1 MIMKSSNNN
10 TYIQH
15 QKIGSNLAGLSG
27 KIYYSAIKNNRKSED
42 KTAGLIPKGFRRN
55 HRHEVSRREEDED
68 CRTQRHSAKD
78 EESSRYCIQ
87 TYSQKHKAIRR
98 LLKIQ
103 EEVLNKDIHRTV
115 RHCRRVQAFHTK
127 EITAYEGKKSGQ
139 IKGTF
144 LCGSSHCPACF
155 SHIAQQKRKQ
165 LKNVIEHSKEKRM
178 RIAMLTLTFSHQFG
192 NDLQQ
197 ICDSLRA
204 AKTYLM
210 RQRKFKKIDVQWHIS
225 RLEFTYSKRNGF
237 HPHYHIAMGI
247 NGDINEH
254 EIKNEWI
261 RVCNKFGLECS
272 YERGADLLIDEKFEG
287 VEKYIMKDGSQ
298 RTEAHYEGI
307 PQEPPATS
315 CPVDSEMREADW
327 SFEIGSDGIK
337 KGRIDNVT
345 IDYLM
350 DVLAGFEK
358 EKHYSKEQIRK
369 ILLAYYAGI
378 KGKAI
383 FSVSNK
389 FKDIVENLENEK
401 EESEP
406 DEQEQTPGA
415 PSLKIGRWIL
425 HYLAKT
431 NRLNYLYDFVGHNNL
446 TKLYDDLLSIVPE
459 QMIGGIVWIDGVDEN
474 RPSEDKTAGLI
485 PKGFRRNHRHEV
497 SRREE
502 DEDCRMSEWA
512 A

>member
-1 MIMKSSNNN
+1 VEYSNNN
-10 TYIQH
+10 TYTQQ
-15 QKIGSNLAGLSG
+15 QKIGLKLSG
-27 KIYYSAIKNNRKSED
+27 VSGKLYYSAIKNNRRSED
-42 KTAGLIPKGFRRN
+42 RNRRPDTVGIPKEPVGNSVVPKGAGRGLT
-55 HRHEVSRREEDED
+55 DE
-68 CRTQRHSAKD
+68 RHSVKD

-87 TYSQKHKAIRR
+87 TYSQRHKTIRR
-98 LLKIQ
+98 LFKIQ

-127 EITAYEGKKSGQ
+127 EITAQEGKKSGQ
-139 IKGTF
+139 IKGIF

-155 SHIAQQKRKQ
+155 SHIAQQKRNQ
-165 LKNVIEHSKEKRM
+165 LKKVIEHSKEKRM

-192 NDLQQ
+192 NNLQQ

-204 AKTYLM
+204 AKTYLI
-210 RQRKFKKIDVQWHIS
+210 RQRKFKKIDIQWHIS
-225 RLEFTYSKRNGF
+225 RLEFTYSKYNGF

-247 NGDINEH
+247 NGGINED

-261 RVCNKFGLECS
+261 RVCKKFGLECS

-298 RTEAHYEGI
+298 RVRASEEWRDSEGTRG
-307 PQEPPATS
+307 QLS
-315 CPVDSEMREADW
+315 CPVMREG
-327 SFEIGSDGIK
+327 SERGRLEFEIGSDGIK

-358 EKHYSKEQIRK
+358 EKHYSKEQIKK

-389 FKDIVENLENEK
+389 FKDIVENLEKEK

-415 PSLKIGRWIL
+415 PSLKIGRWVL

-446 TKLYDDLLSIVPE
+446 TKLYDDLLFIVPE
-459 QMIGGIVWIDGVDEN
+459 QMIGGIVWIDG
-474 RPSEDKTAGLI
+474 I
-485 PKGFRRNHRHEV
+485 
-497 SRREE
+497 
-502 DEDCRMSEWA
+502 DEDRQSEKRASYEWRDSEGTRGRIMRPVMRERLGVSELA